1 MNDNK
6 RNNFVLVIIIESWNF
21 YIPENQHLYVSAS
34 FLFFKNFA
42 IRAISIGTRS
52 LDPTYNK
59 GNSNYSTILLGT
71 T

>member
-34 FLFFKNFA
+34 FLFIYFLA
-42 IRAISIGTRS
+42 MHLGPSSA
-52 LDPTYNK
+52 
-59 GNSNYSTILLGT
+59 YSHAS
-71 T
+71 